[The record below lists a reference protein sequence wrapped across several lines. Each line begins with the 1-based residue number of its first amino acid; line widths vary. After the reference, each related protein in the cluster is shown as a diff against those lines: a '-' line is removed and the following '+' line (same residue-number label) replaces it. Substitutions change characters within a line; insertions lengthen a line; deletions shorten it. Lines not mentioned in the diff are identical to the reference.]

1 MRFYFLSKEQCA
13 VKIDGVFMGIIDG
26 NLSYID
32 HCGHNFLI
40 EFYPEDKNYAPSSLY
55 LRKTESGF
63 LKSALSIPAEDGYLI
78 FPLFTVGKSDR
89 MRDIFQKSF
98 QDRRIGVSLI
108 ADPYYKIV
116 VATENDYFFI
126 EPKYYS
132 DGAKIDCRLSGDLLF
147 LQIGGRHTYLY
158 VFSVAHK
165 VKPLYSEEV
174 SGVEY
179 SDCITITKK
188 PVGATGC
195 KIIEKY
201 SVTDFSLIE
210 KKFERTRSVYALPK
224 ELIPFAF
231 LEELRHGGDFSE
243 YLSRALKPDNGL
255 IARFFG
261 NFMFFIPYVSADEIR
276 AALVYE
282 DKVETVS
289 FTLSD
294 DNSIVDFAFV

>member
-26 NLSYID
+26 NLSYTN
-32 HCGHNFLI
+32 HCGHNLLI
-40 EFYPEDKNYAPSSLY
+40 EFYPADKNYAPSALY
-55 LRKTESGF
+55 LSKPESGF
-63 LKSALSIPAEDGYLI
+63 FKSALSIPAEDGYLI
-78 FPLFTVGKSDR
+78 FPLFTVGKSNR

-116 VATENDYFFI
+116 VATENDYFFT

-132 DGAKIDCRLSGDLLF
+132 EGAKIDCKFSGDLLF
-147 LQIGGRHTYLY
+147 LQIGGKHAYLY
-158 VFSVAHK
+158 VFSVTHK
-165 VKPLYSEEV
+165 VKPLYSEEIA
-174 SGVEY
+174 SVEY
-179 SDCITITKK
+179 SDCVTVTKK

-201 SVTDFSLIE
+201 SVNDFSLLE

-224 ELIPFAF
+224 ELIPCAF
-231 LEELRHGGDFSE
+231 LEELLRGGDFSE

-261 NFMFFIPYVSADEIR
+261 DFMFFMPYVFAGEIR
-276 AALVYE
+276 AALVYK